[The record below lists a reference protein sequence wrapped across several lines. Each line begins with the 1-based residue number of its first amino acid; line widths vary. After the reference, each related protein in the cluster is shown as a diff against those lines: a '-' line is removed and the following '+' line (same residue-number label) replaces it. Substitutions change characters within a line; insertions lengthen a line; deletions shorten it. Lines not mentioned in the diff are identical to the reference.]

1 MTHRRKKIRAS
12 VSDQSV
18 QSSSIHTAM
27 QTATSAP
34 SNKACTVTLP
44 DSPFLLSVVCH

>member
-1 MTHRRKKIRAS
+1 MTQKKKIRAS

-18 QSSSIHTAM
+18 QSSSINTAK

-34 SNKACTVTLP
+34 SNKASTVTLP
-44 DSPFLLSVVCH
+44 DSHFLSVVRH